1 MKYPTPR
8 KPRTPHPTHPCHSN
22 QAAELDMQRAANT
35 LPVQPL
41 ALTDAPNTFWS
52 MESGASPREGERVGI
67 LTRLSDG
74 REYPLGVG
82 NVRIGREQSEDLV
95 VKDRTVSRHHADLTY
110 ESGRYVLYDQSSNGT
125 WVNGNI
131 VVAQPLRDGDVVKFG
146 ETEYRFSWKS
156 GATGTPASWLK
167 TGAGKIMKLPTLRM
181 KAGKARPHGRSSLVG
196 CLVRQVVAFVLTIVL
211 MGTIV
216 YFTAPDLAQQAMAI
230 AREFLASR

>member
-1 MKYPTPR
+1 
-8 KPRTPHPTHPCHSN
+8 
-22 QAAELDMQRAANT
+22 MQRAANT

-131 VVAQPLRDGDVVKFG
+131 VVAQPLEVKQYLGDHIANGLKRVTGGRVKPC
-146 ETEYRFSWKS
+146 S
-156 GATGTPASWLK
+156 GCKKRREALNS
-167 TGAGKIMKLPTLRM
+167 IHR
-181 KAGKARPHGRSSLVG
+181 KAQELIHGR
-196 CLVRQVVAFVLTIVL
+196 
-211 MGTIV
+211 
-216 YFTAPDLAQQAMAI
+216 
-230 AREFLASR
+230 